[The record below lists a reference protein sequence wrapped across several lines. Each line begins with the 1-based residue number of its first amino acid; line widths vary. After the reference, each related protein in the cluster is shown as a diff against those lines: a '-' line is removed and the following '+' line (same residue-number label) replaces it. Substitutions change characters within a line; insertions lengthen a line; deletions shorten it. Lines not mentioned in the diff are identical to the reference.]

1 MKSFIIFF
9 VLFVGILFTQNT
21 FAYGWNT
28 VSKKEACTLAN
39 KTEPFLEVSE
49 LPWKVV
55 AGGSYIKSNN
65 KLYYTLLV
73 APFDLYDW
81 NTLVATKSFW
91 TNIKQIFI
99 YSYDCQTK
107 TTKRLSQNLIS
118 LLPKTPKKNIYVTTY
133 MDWHEWNLLSVKL
146 DTQENDGDSFYL
158 FAIKEKKLIDIR
170 KFQWA
175 SVVDKRIERTFAFKY
190 IDDLT
195 VEIMWY
201 SNSGGILKWVKWIVD
216 IKNRTIIEVPYLE
229 EKRPLPSYTY

>member
-1 MKSFIIFF
+1 MKSFV
-9 VLFVGILFTQNT
+9 VLFVLLVGILLSQNT

-65 KLYYTLLV
+65 TLYYTLLV

-91 TNIKQIFI
+91 ANIKQIFI

-118 LLPKTPKKNIYVTTY
+118 LLPKSPKKNIYITTY
-133 MDWHEWNLLSVKL
+133 IDWQEWNLLSVKL
-146 DTQENDGDSFYL
+146 DTQESDGDSFYL

-175 SVVDKRIERTFAFKY
+175 SLIEKMIAKTFAPKY
-190 IDDLT
+190 IDDST
-195 VEIMWY
+195 VEIIGY
-201 SNSGGILKWVKWIVD
+201 SNSGGMLRGVKWIAD
-216 IKNRTIIEVPYLE
+216 LKTHTIREVPYLE